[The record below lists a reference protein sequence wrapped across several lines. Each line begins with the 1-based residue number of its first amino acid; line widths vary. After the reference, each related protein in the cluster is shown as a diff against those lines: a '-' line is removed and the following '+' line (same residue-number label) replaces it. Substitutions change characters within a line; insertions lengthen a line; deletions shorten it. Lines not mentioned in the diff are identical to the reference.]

1 MLMNFSVKKIVL
13 TVTVLAIVLSPVIF
27 AFLIFEETPAVSSQ
41 KLVEVEDASRAKKTI
56 KKILSSLRRP
66 SASASISTT
75 ENDLNAIMAFASRG
89 VKKFSG
95 HAEITSRG
103 LYFASS
109 LRTPHNPFGNFLN
122 VQFGLEP
129 SLSGLKIL
137 EVSVGKIE
145 LPGGL
150 ALSLLR
156 FALNMALDDEGGTK
170 GLKAVKSVSFEGRE
184 MTINL
189 EPVPDFRPQF
199 VRYKNLLKS
208 YRDEAVLLGDPK
220 VVRIYYMS
228 LVKQAEAL
236 PKNRSRSLAKFMG
249 PLFKMAKDRSDIK
262 LTDRADENQAALLAL
277 AMFFGSHHFE
287 SLIGPVRTE
296 EMSLKRFKK
305 PKATLARRRD
315 LMLHFIISA
324 GLKVVSDEGIAY
336 SIGEFKE
343 LLDAAGKRGSGF
355 SFADLAADR
364 AGTHFARIVTNRQGG
379 AIRLQRFLEGGMS
392 ENQFF
397 PKISDLPEGLSK
409 ADFEQR
415 YVNVEA
421 AQYVDMVNEIDNR
434 IARLPLYSEGRVLS
448 SSP

>member
-1 MLMNFSVKKIVL
+1 MKFSVKKIIL
-13 TVTVLAIVLSPVIF
+13 IVTILAIVLSPVIF
-27 AFLIFEETPAVSSQ
+27 AFLLFEEAPVVSSQ

-56 KKILSSLRRP
+56 KKILTSLRRP
-66 SASASISTT
+66 SASASISIT

-103 LYFASS
+103 LHFASS

-137 EVSVGKIE
+137 EVSVGKIKVSGE
-145 LPGGL
+145 L

-156 FALNMALDDEGGTK
+156 FALNVALDDNGGTK
-170 GLKAVKSVSFEGRE
+170 GLKAVKSVSFEGKE
-184 MTINL
+184 ITINL

-208 YRDEAVLLGDPK
+208 YRDEVALLGDPK

-236 PKNRSRSLAKFMG
+236 SKNQSRSLAKFMG
-249 PLFKMAKDRSDIK
+249 PLFKMAKDRSDTK
-262 LTDRADENQAALLAL
+262 STDRADENQAALLAL

-343 LLDAAGKRGSGF
+343 LLDAGKRGSGF

-392 ENQFF
+392 EYQFF

-421 AQYVDMVNEIDNR
+421 AQYIDMINEIDNR
-434 IARLPLYSEGRVLS
+434 IARLPLYSE
-448 SSP
+448 